1 MKHTNICNYLNASNI
16 INYKRILCFIL
27 NNPYGIT
34 SKNPQ
39 EAVKAACGFLYRMSQ
54 QCVDITIIMSTTQ

>member
-1 MKHTNICNYLNASNI
+1 MKHTNIYNYLNTSNI

-34 SKNPQ
+34 AQSAKMLIDSVL
-39 EAVKAACGFLYRMSQ
+39 AFFDCIYSQ
-54 QCVDITIIMSTTQ
+54 HFNYIVSS

>member
-1 MKHTNICNYLNASNI
+1 MKHTNIYNYLNTSNI

-34 SKNPQ
+34 NIKS
-39 EAVKAACGFLYRMSQ
+39 ASCRLVACGFFVLTVINSSFVSGVG
-54 QCVDITIIMSTTQ
+54 CW